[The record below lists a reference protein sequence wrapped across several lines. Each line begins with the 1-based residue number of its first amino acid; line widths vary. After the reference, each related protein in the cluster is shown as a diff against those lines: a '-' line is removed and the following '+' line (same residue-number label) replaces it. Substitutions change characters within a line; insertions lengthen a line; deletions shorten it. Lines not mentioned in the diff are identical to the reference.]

1 MSEQEKVLTPSIE
14 QLPQTSP
21 ATPEQV
27 SVPENVQE
35 KAEPTTEANIP
46 VAPNAVTSPAAP
58 ITLTPEQE
66 RAAQIEKILEEDLAS
81 VYFNLPE
88 EKREEFRYKGE
99 MTANQINVLL
109 GSAKIKVKKIISLI
123 KSWLT
128 LIPGVNKFFLE
139 QEAKLKADRIIKL
152 NDKL

>member
-1 MSEQEKVLTPSIE
+1 MSEQEKVLAPSIE
-14 QLPQTSP
+14 QLPSTGP

-27 SVPENVQE
+27 SVPEIAIE
-35 KAEPTTEANIP
+35 KAEPTTEQTI
-46 VAPNAVTSPAAP
+46 PAASP
-58 ITLTPEQE
+58 SAATATDTPALSPDQE
-66 RAAQIEKILEEDLAS
+66 RAAQIEKILEEDLSS

-88 EKREEFRYKGE
+88 DKREEFRYKGE
-99 MTANQINVLL
+99 TTANQINTLL
-109 GSAKIKVKKIISLI
+109 GAARIKVKKIIDLI
-123 KSWLT
+123 KNWLT

>member
-14 QLPQTSP
+14 QVPANSP
-21 ATPEQV
+21 ATPEEV
-27 SVPENVQE
+27 SVPEKASE
-35 KAEPTTEANIP
+35 KPE
-46 VAPNAVTSPAAP
+46 PAAEQSAP
-58 ITLTPEQE
+58 SATASATTPADAPSLSPEQE
-66 RAAQIEKILEEDLAS
+66 RAAQIEKILEEDLSS

-139 QEAKLKADRIIKL
+139 KEANLKTGRIINL
-152 NDKL
+152 TDKL

>member
-14 QLPQTSP
+14 QTPHTSP

-27 SVPENVQE
+27 SVPELAQE
-35 KAEPTTEANIP
+35 KAEPKTEQTIP
-46 VAPNAVTSPAAP
+46 SPAAPVTSPAAP
-58 ITLTPEQE
+58 MSLTPEQE
-66 RAAQIEKILEEDLAS
+66 RAAQIEKILEEDLSS

-99 MTANQINVLL
+99 ATANQINVLL
-109 GSAKIKVKKIISLI
+109 GSAKVKVTKIINLI

-152 NDKL
+152 NEKF

>member
-14 QLPQTSP
+14 QVPATSP

-27 SVPENVQE
+27 SVKEIANE
-35 KAEPTTEANIP
+35 KAEPSTEATIP
-46 VAPNAVTSPAAP
+46 VAPSAISSPAVP
-58 ITLTPEQE
+58 ITLTAEQE

-88 EKREEFRYKGE
+88 DKREEFRYKGE

-139 QEAKLKADRIIKL
+139 QEAKLKTDRIIKL